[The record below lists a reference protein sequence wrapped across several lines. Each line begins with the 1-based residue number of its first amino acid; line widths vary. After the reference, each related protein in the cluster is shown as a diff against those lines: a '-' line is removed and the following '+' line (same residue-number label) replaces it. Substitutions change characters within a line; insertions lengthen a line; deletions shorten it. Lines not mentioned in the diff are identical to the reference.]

1 MVLILALVL
10 FTPFGVSADYSA
22 GDVRVSARVM
32 SFNLPLYPKPER
44 PKKEK
49 KAAKPKKEKK
59 KAPEAEAKSAK
70 PKKEK
75 PPLVTKDMVPDLL
88 RLLGRTLSRFR
99 RKLTVNRFM
108 LHVTIAGEDDPDDAV
123 MTYGV
128 VNSTVATVGSAAGRL
143 FNVRR
148 SDVQTGMDFSAAKTQ
163 VEFGLTVTLNAAR
176 ILAVAL
182 VAGIGFIKIKRKA
195 AKAQNAAA
203 KERKE
208 KEGTN
213 ADPDGG
219 ISQGEHS

>member
-1 MVLILALVL
+1 MLLLALVL

-22 GDVRVSARVM
+22 GSVRVSARVM

-44 PKKEK
+44 TKKQK
-49 KAAKPKKEKK
+49 KPAKPKKEKK
-59 KAPEAEAKSAK
+59 AKPAAAEEAK
-70 PKKEK
+70 PKKQK
-75 PPLVTKDMVPDLL
+75 PPLVTKEMVPDLL

-99 RKLTVNRFM
+99 RKITVNRFV
-108 LHVTIAGEDDPDDAV
+108 LHVTIAGEDDPYDAV
-123 MTYGV
+123 MAYGA
-128 VNSTVATVGSAAGRL
+128 VNCAVSTVGTAAGRM

-163 VEFGLTVTLNAAR
+163 VEFGITMTLNAAR

-182 VAGIGFIKIKRKA
+182 VAGIGFIKIKRHA
-195 AKAQNAAA
+195 AKAQKAAA

-208 KEGTN
+208 KDGTN